1 MPKYYLHILIL
12 ILIPPYSNPQ
22 KASVTATPNAPELN
36 TVTDPE
42 VATGGKPRVL
52 KDKRIRN
59 LLTVAAVSCDT
70 DTDAEAESRPGTPTA
85 GAAAAALPPLP
96 ATA

>member
-1 MPKYYLHILIL
+1 MFD
-12 ILIPPYSNPQ
+12 SNPQ

-42 VATGGKPRVL
+42 AATGRKPRVL

-59 LLTVAAVSCDT
+59 LLTVAAVSDT
-70 DTDAEAESRPGTPTA
+70 DTDAEPDSRPGTPTA
-85 GAAAAALPPLP
+85 LPPLP
-96 ATA
+96 ASA

>member
-1 MPKYYLHILIL
+1 M
-12 ILIPPYSNPQ
+12 
-22 KASVTATPNAPELN
+22 TATPNAPELN

-70 DTDAEAESRPGTPTA
+70 DTDAEAESRPGTPT
-85 GAAAAALPPLP
+85 GAASALPPLP